1 MTVDMIEKLL
11 HKGGS
16 LEECIALGYF
26 DEEDADTFKFWLSGH
41 LASLRS
47 ALNEARQMRDALE
60 DDIKRYNQIYSTA
73 KVISPDSLAVYQIA
87 LGQLMDCEEQ
97 ILRLQLATRR
107 YNNLAAE
114 LAANDNRKK
123 LDSKYRCCCGKL
135 IGKVVSIAG
144 TICPICNTPV
154 HEV

>member
-1 MTVDMIEKLL
+1 MTVEKIEGLL
-11 HKGGS
+11 HKGRS

-47 ALNEARQMRDALE
+47 ALNEARQMRDELE
-60 DDIKRYNQIYSTA
+60 NDIKRYNQIYSTA

-107 YNNLAAE
+107 YNNLVAE
-114 LAANDNRKK
+114 LVANDNRKK
-123 LDSKYRCCCGKL
+123 DDGEYRCCCGKT
-135 IGKVVSIAG
+135 IGKMISVLG
-144 TICPICNTPV
+144 TMCPICNTPV